1 MRTRRNHPRSQVN
14 NSSEE
19 EEEASKEEK
28 TQKARN
34 YLKRL
39 LKYRPR
45 TEQEV
50 WERMEEKGYSP
61 DVIEETVDW
70 GLEGDLIDDRLFAQY
85 FVEDRLE
92 NKPKGRSVLYKELLE
107 HGVDSDLANEVLD
120 EKISVKE
127 EQERC
132 RKLAEKRL
140 GSYHGDDVK
149 AKYRKTLGFLQ
160 RRGFSKG
167 MAGSILKELLFN
179 DD

>member
-1 MRTRRNHPRSQVN
+1 VN
-14 NSSEE
+14 NPHDEEKEDNEE
-19 EEEASKEEK
+19 EELEA
-28 TQKARN
+28 ARN

-50 WERMEEKGYSP
+50 WERMEEKDYSP
-61 DVIEETVDW
+61 DVIEETVNW
-70 GLEGDLIDDRLFAQY
+70 GIKSDLIDDRLFAEY

-92 NKPKGRSVLYKELLE
+92 NKPKGRSGLYKELLE
-107 HGVDSDLANEVLD
+107 HGVESDLANDVLD
-120 EKISVKE
+120 EKVSVE
-127 EQERC
+127 DEQERC

-140 GSYHGDDVK
+140 SSYRGDDVE

-167 MAGSILKELLFN
+167 MAGSILKELLFQ

>member
-1 MRTRRNHPRSQVN
+1 MN
-14 NSSEE
+14 NPHDEEKEDNEE
-19 EEEASKEEK
+19 EELEA
-28 TQKARN
+28 ARN

-50 WERMEEKGYSP
+50 WERMEEKDYSP
-61 DVIEETVDW
+61 DVIEVTVNW
-70 GLEGDLIDDRLFAQY
+70 GIKGDLIDDRLFAEY

-92 NKPKGRSVLYKELLE
+92 NKPKGRSGLYKELLE

-120 EKISVKE
+120 EKISME
-127 EQERC
+127 DEQERC

-140 GSYHGDDVK
+140 SSYRGDDVK

-167 MAGSILKELLFN
+167 MAASSLKELLFK

>member
-1 MRTRRNHPRSQVN
+1 MN
-14 NSSEE
+14 NSADEE
-19 EEEASKEEK
+19 KETSKEEL
-28 TQKARN
+28 QKARN

-61 DVIEETVDW
+61 DVIEETVEW
-70 GLEGDLIDDRLFAQY
+70 GLEGDLLDDRLFAEY

-107 HGVDSDLANEVLD
+107 HGLDSDLANEVLD
-120 EKISVKE
+120 EKISTAD

-140 GSYHGDDVK
+140 GSYRGDDVK

-179 DD
+179 D